1 MEPWIGVSQAA
12 EDELLLGWSVSLGE
26 GDGETQAL
34 GGFPVLIDGGQRV
47 GDLEVQARPS
57 FAAARHPRSA
67 IGYNTRTGQVWIVLV
82 DGRQEPHSAGMTLPE
97 IARLFESAGIDQ
109 ALNLDGGG
117 SSALVLGHSHVNR
130 PSDATGERPVVN
142 ALALITDSTWCEA
155 N

>member
-1 MEPWIGVSQAA
+1 M
-12 EDELLLGWSVSLGE
+12 
-26 GDGETQAL
+26 
-34 GGFPVLIDGGQRV
+34 
-47 GDLEVQARPS
+47 
-57 FAAARHPRSA
+57 
-67 IGYNTRTGQVWIVLV
+67 

-142 ALALITDSTWCEA
+142 ALALITDSTCVKLIEKRMGGSAIGPSNSHTKTKSSAWSWLKEA
-155 N
+155 PTKGIWNDRRVVFFVADILN